1 MQVDRRTVQFA
12 KLGTFVHKEHH
23 LQPFVLLEVIV
34 QVDKTNVQ
42 LVFRAISAS
51 EVKLVL
57 NHAQQEVIAAVVLK
71 NALHAHP
78 EATVLQDQHLQLNVM
93 LVNTVKKAKVNV
105 IYVKKVTIVRREPLF
120 K

>member
-1 MQVDRRTVQFA
+1 
-12 KLGTFVHKEHH
+12 
-23 LQPFVLLEVIV
+23 
-34 QVDKTNVQ
+34 
-42 LVFRAISAS
+42 
-51 EVKLVL
+51 
-57 NHAQQEVIAAVVLK
+57 VVLK